1 MKWFVSISI
10 CTRLKQL
17 HQVLEIYGNKY
28 SYIFTSRKQ
37 GGKLIKKEGRKEGR
51 KKEGRKEGRKGRKEG
66 RKEGKEGRKVK

>member
-10 CTRLKQL
+10 CTRLKQV

-28 SYIFTSRKQ
+28 SYIVTSRKQ
-37 GGKLIKKEGRKEGR
+37 GGKLIKKEGRR
-51 KKEGRKEGRKGRKEG
+51 KEGRKEGRKGRKEG